1 MEKHEQQR
9 KQNIILGEQRAKVDW
24 DDELTFQPPKA
35 KKMPDFE
42 RAQKHFQALLDKKR
56 SHKKPTQPVPFNFE
70 QNKKIPQ
77 IHYLETDNE
86 NIKRDKEIQLLR
98 EKNEHNLAKM
108 RATASDSFIPD
119 ATKAYIAQ
127 VEKTKKE
134 RLERAAKEDKKRK
147 EQQERE
153 KKYEEAAVKLR
164 QTLAAT
170 EAEKQRKKE
179 EELEKAGGPGPTKK
193 EEFALKTK
201 EYQKKL
207 KDMNKQLEERPPV
220 FQTGTCYSLS
230 GPQQSEARA
239 SRKNEDAAGHGADLQ
254 EEPCQHRRHPRQRT
268 AQPPARR
275 SAAAEDAEDL
285 ATFDSKVYSVYSVK
299 IRPCPWRGSLRP
311 GLGPRPK

>member
-24 DDELTFQPPKA
+24 DDELTFHPPRA
-35 KKMPDFE
+35 KKMPDFD
-42 RAQKHFQALLDKKR
+42 RAQRHFQALLDKKR

-86 NIKRDKEIQLLR
+86 NVRKDKEIQLLR
-98 EKNEHNLAKM
+98 EKNDQNLAKM
-108 RATASDSFIPD
+108 RETASNSYIPD

-134 RLERAAKEDKKRK
+134 RLERAAKEEKKRK

-153 KKYEEAAVKLR
+153 RRYEEAAVKLR
-164 QTLAAT
+164 QTLAGV
-170 EAEKQRKKE
+170 EAEKQRKKD

-193 EEFALKTK
+193 EEFSQKTK

-207 KDMNKQLEERPPV
+207 KDMNKELKARPPV
-220 FQTGTCYSLS
+220 FQTGSPDSPSEPQS
-230 GPQQSEARA
+230 GEERPHGQD
-239 SRKNEDAAGHGADLQ
+239 EDAARHGADLQ
-254 EEPCQHRRHPRQRT
+254 EEQSQDRRHARQRA
-268 AQPPARR
+268 AQP
-275 SAAAEDAEDL
+275 
-285 ATFDSKVYSVYSVK
+285 AT
-299 IRPCPWRGSLRP
+299 
-311 GLGPRPK
+311 